1 MKTRNFILLIILLLF
16 PSNIFCQ
23 YKFKKLTIEEAME
36 SGDIFRRS
44 CMLDSSLVYY
54 STIYN
59 SYDDKMSDKEK
70 QICTLAYYWAAKIT
84 FDKGDFLTAFDLYLR
99 GLKIIEQCKDKEG
112 AQKIYKGLGD
122 IYWTNMDLETTNLCY
137 KYGYKLALQ
146 NNDSI
151 TMIRLAND
159 LAGLNAELREFDKAS
174 HYLSIADKA
183 NKDTL
188 IQRYMH
194 LYING
199 LIEKYKGNYD
209 NAIEYIQKSI
219 KYAYANKLNPTYECY
234 SHYHLYQLFTN
245 TNEKDSMQQH
255 LFTCYE
261 LLQLKPIIDL
271 QPNCLKDMSCF
282 YKSKEDYKNAYKYA
296 SEYISFTD
304 SIFRAKDIN
313 RLKFLHRDYQ
323 DNKKTLKINRL
334 EIEKSKNESTILSQ
348 KKTILAMAFAIMAII
363 IASVY
368 LYWQKK
374 RFAYLY
380 NKLFNIN
387 TEVVASE
394 QYNKTL
400 RLKYENTIN
409 EKNQEIIRL
418 KEELEKKQEKTE
430 ERHEDEIK
438 KYTIQLKEEQK
449 SSLLEAIDYIMQNTE
464 EFCSIDFSLDKL
476 AKMVNS
482 NTTYVS
488 QTINESYGKSFNTY
502 VNEYRVREARKRLTD
517 YEHYGNL
524 TIKAISESVGY
535 KSQTTF
541 IKVFKEIT
549 GMTPSMFQKMTINK
563 NL

>member
-36 SGDIFRRS
+36 TGDMFRRS
-44 CMLDSSLVYY
+44 CMLDSSSVYY
-54 STIYN
+54 SAIYN

-70 QICTLAYYWAAKIT
+70 HLCATAYYWDAHGT
-84 FDKGDFLTAFDLYLR
+84 FERGDLITAFNLYLK
-99 GLKIIEQCKDKEG
+99 GLKIIEQCKIQEG
-112 AQKIYKGLGD
+112 IQNFYKDLGD
-122 IYWTNMDLETTNLCY
+122 IYWTNDDIETAKQCFE
-137 KYGYKLALQ
+137 YGFNIAKKQ
-146 NNDSI
+146 KDT
-151 TMIRLAND
+151 TMIAFLAND
-159 LAGLNAELREFDKAS
+159 LAGINAELKSFEDAEF
-174 HYLSIADKA
+174 YLDIA
-183 NKDTL
+183 NKTNKNTL
-188 IQRYMH
+188 AQGFLNIYT
-194 LYING
+194 LG
-199 LIEKYKGNYD
+199 LIHKFKGETN
-209 NAIEYIQKSI
+209 NAINCFQASI
-219 KYAYANKLNPTYECY
+219 RYASEKELHPTYECY
-234 SHYHLYQLFTN
+234 SHSQLYRLFMHTN
-245 TNEKDSMQQH
+245 QKDSIQFH
-255 LFTCYE
+255 LFNCYE
-261 LLQLKPIIDL
+261 LLRFMNKMDL
-271 QPNCLKDMSCF
+271 LPKCYKDMAQYYESLG
-282 YKSKEDYKNAYKYA
+282 DYKNAYKYTKK
-296 SEYISFTD
+296 YINLND
-304 SIFRAKDIN
+304 SVLKVQDLN
-313 RLKFLHRDYQ
+313 RIKNIHRSYQ
-323 DNKKTLKINRL
+323 DGKKISQINRL

-394 QYNKTL
+394 QYNRTL

-418 KEELEKKQEKTE
+418 KEELEQKQEKTE

-488 QTINESYGKSFNTY
+488 QAINDTYGKSFNTY

-549 GMTPSMFQKMTINK
+549 GMTPSMFQKMSIDK
-563 NL
+563 A